1 MSSPDGEIHVYDS
14 DNGTSGNKF
23 RTITALSDGSM
34 LAAGDAGLTFI
45 RDGRVQKNIGYSEGM
60 ENSKVLCVLER
71 EAGVYFAGTD
81 GNGIDVIK
89 DGKVVDNYGKDDGL
103 SSEVILRLVEDK
115 SGTGVFIVTSN
126 NICYMDSDGIRI
138 LNNFPYYNNYDIIV
152 KSRYTSTGW
161 RSYDM
166 WNGYYTWISNVNYIL
181 AEEETMSG
189 SETEKNYVLGQ
200 AYAVRAYSY
209 FMLAQMFSRT
219 YKGHESE
226 PCVPLYT
233 EPTDIATEGKGR
245 ATVEE
250 VYQQITSDLDKAIT
264 MLGNSGKRKHISHIN
279 EAVASGI
286 KARVALVMEDWQ
298 TALDAANAAISK
310 SGCSIGTGTA
320 VTGGMNDATA
330 NNVMWAAE
338 IIADQSGMY
347 AGFFTHMDADQGK
360 YGASARKQINKL
372 LYAKLGTNDVRKKW
386 WNPQDE
392 NNEKNGYQQEKFKFK
407 DYAKWTGDYIFMRIE
422 EMFLTAAE
430 ASCRLNDDKGA
441 RLMLNSLMQK
451 RDEDYTC
458 KKTGTA
464 LGKLTSD
471 ETGSLLEEIIIQRR
485 IELWG
490 EFGRIYDIRRLKQ
503 GFRRTADMGWP
514 SSALI
519 AGTDTEDPESYAW
532 VLTIPQTEF
541 DGNPNMDPSKDQ
553 NPIGDHK

>member
-1 MSSPDGEIHVYDS
+1 
-14 DNGTSGNKF
+14 
-23 RTITALSDGSM
+23 
-34 LAAGDAGLTFI
+34 
-45 RDGRVQKNIGYSEGM
+45 
-60 ENSKVLCVLER
+60 
-71 EAGVYFAGTD
+71 
-81 GNGIDVIK
+81 
-89 DGKVVDNYGKDDGL
+89 
-103 SSEVILRLVEDK
+103 
-115 SGTGVFIVTSN
+115 
-126 NICYMDSDGIRI
+126 
-138 LNNFPYYNNYDIIV
+138 
-152 KSRYTSTGW
+152 
-161 RSYDM
+161 M

-372 LYAKLGTNDVRKKW
+372 LYAKLGTNDVRK
-386 WNPQDE
+386 
-392 NNEKNGYQQEKFKFK
+392 NGGIHK
-407 DYAKWTGDYIFMRIE
+407 TRI
-422 EMFLTAAE
+422 M
-430 ASCRLNDDKGA
+430 
-441 RLMLNSLMQK
+441 K
-451 RDEDYTC
+451 RMVTN
-458 KKTGTA
+458 KK
-464 LGKLTSD
+464 
-471 ETGSLLEEIIIQRR
+471 IQ
-485 IELWG
+485 
-490 EFGRIYDIRRLKQ
+490 
-503 GFRRTADMGWP
+503 
-514 SSALI
+514 
-519 AGTDTEDPESYAW
+519 
-532 VLTIPQTEF
+532 V
-541 DGNPNMDPSKDQ
+541 
-553 NPIGDHK
+553 

>member
-1 MSSPDGEIHVYDS
+1 MKKIFKYIFAGMAAMSVVACSEDALETSPSSSV
-14 DNGTSGNKF
+14 SGNELLGTATNALVSLNGVYRAMYTAGVSNSSNTHQCF
-23 RTITALSDGSM
+23 GITAYNLVADVMGEDCIMNGQGS
-34 LAAGDAGLTFI
+34 
-45 RDGRVQKNIGYSEGM
+45 
-60 ENSKVLCVLER
+60 
-71 EAGVYFAGTD
+71 
-81 GNGIDVIK
+81 
-89 DGKVVDNYGKDDGL
+89 
-103 SSEVILRLVEDK
+103 
-115 SGTGVFIVTSN
+115 
-126 NICYMDSDGIRI
+126 
-138 LNNFPYYNNYDIIV
+138 
-152 KSRYTSTGW
+152 GW
-161 RSYDM
+161 FWY
-166 WNGYYTWISNVNYIL
+166 
-181 AEEETMSG
+181 E
-189 SETEKNYVLGQ
+189 LGQ

-441 RLMLNSLMQK
+441 RLMLNSLMQE

-471 ETGSLLEEIIIQRR
+471 ETGSLLEEIIIKRR

-490 EFGRIYDIRRLKQ
+490 
-503 GFRRTADMGWP
+503 
-514 SSALI
+514 
-519 AGTDTEDPESYAW
+519 
-532 VLTIPQTEF
+532 
-541 DGNPNMDPSKDQ
+541 
-553 NPIGDHK
+553 

>member
-1 MSSPDGEIHVYDS
+1 MKKIFKYIFAGMAAMSVVACSEDALETSPSSSV
-14 DNGTSGNKF
+14 SGNELLGTATNALVSLNGVYRAMYTAGVSNSSNTHQCF
-23 RTITALSDGSM
+23 GITAYNLVADVMGEDCIMNGQGS
-34 LAAGDAGLTFI
+34 GWFWYD
-45 RDGRVQKNIGYSEGM
+45 
-60 ENSKVLCVLER
+60 CV
-71 EAGVYFAGTD
+71 
-81 GNGIDVIK
+81 
-89 DGKVVDNYGKDDGL
+89 
-103 SSEVILRLVEDK
+103 
-115 SGTGVFIVTSN
+115 
-126 NICYMDSDGIRI
+126 
-138 LNNFPYYNNYDIIV
+138 YNV

-298 TALDAANAAISK
+298 TALDASNAAISK

-441 RLMLNSLMQK
+441 QLMLNSLMQK

-541 DGNPNMDPSKDQ
+541 DGNPNMDSSKDQ

>member
-1 MSSPDGEIHVYDS
+1 MKKIFKYIFAGMAAMSVVACSEDALETSPSSSV
-14 DNGTSGNKF
+14 SGNELLGTATNALVSLNGVYRAMYTAGVSNSSNTHQCF
-23 RTITALSDGSM
+23 GITAYNLVADVMGEDCIMNGQGS
-34 LAAGDAGLTFI
+34 GWFWYD
-45 RDGRVQKNIGYSEGM
+45 
-60 ENSKVLCVLER
+60 CV
-71 EAGVYFAGTD
+71 
-81 GNGIDVIK
+81 
-89 DGKVVDNYGKDDGL
+89 
-103 SSEVILRLVEDK
+103 
-115 SGTGVFIVTSN
+115 
-126 NICYMDSDGIRI
+126 
-138 LNNFPYYNNYDIIV
+138 YNV

-245 ATVEE
+245 ATIEE

-310 SGCSIGTGTA
+310 SGYSVGTGTA

>member
-1 MSSPDGEIHVYDS
+1 MWILKQERVC
-14 DNGTSGNKF
+14 
-23 RTITALSDGSM
+23 
-34 LAAGDAGLTFI
+34 
-45 RDGRVQKNIGYSEGM
+45 GRWCC
-60 ENSKVLCVLER
+60 LL
-71 EAGVYFAGTD
+71 
-81 GNGIDVIK
+81 
-89 DGKVVDNYGKDDGL
+89 
-103 SSEVILRLVEDK
+103 
-115 SGTGVFIVTSN
+115 
-126 NICYMDSDGIRI
+126 
-138 LNNFPYYNNYDIIV
+138 
-152 KSRYTSTGW
+152 YTS
-161 RSYDM
+161 
-166 WNGYYTWISNVNYIL
+166 
-181 AEEETMSG
+181 
-189 SETEKNYVLGQ
+189 
-200 AYAVRAYSY
+200 
-209 FMLAQMFSRT
+209 
-219 YKGHESE
+219 KGHESE

-441 RLMLNSLMQK
+441 RLMLNSLMQE

-490 EFGRIYDIRRLKQ
+490 EFGRIYDI
-503 GFRRTADMGWP
+503 P
-514 SSALI
+514 V
-519 AGTDTEDPESYAW
+519 SYTHLD
-532 VLTIPQTEF
+532 VYKRQVIEF
-541 DGNPNMDPSKDQ
+541 LQ
-553 NPIGDHK
+553 NSHMYII